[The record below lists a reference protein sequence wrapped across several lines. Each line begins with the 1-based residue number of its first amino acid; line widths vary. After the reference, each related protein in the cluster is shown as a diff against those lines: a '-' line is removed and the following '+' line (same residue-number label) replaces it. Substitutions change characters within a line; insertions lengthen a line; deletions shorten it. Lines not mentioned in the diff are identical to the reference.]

1 LYAVPVAR
9 RRSRA
14 TVAQIER
21 RLGFTVRE
29 WKLMEADE
37 CMVPDPDAF
46 WERAMVLVDKV
57 ETGG

>member
-1 LYAVPVAR
+1 
-9 RRSRA
+9 
-14 TVAQIER
+14 
-21 RLGFTVRE
+21 
-29 WKLMEADE
+29 MEADE